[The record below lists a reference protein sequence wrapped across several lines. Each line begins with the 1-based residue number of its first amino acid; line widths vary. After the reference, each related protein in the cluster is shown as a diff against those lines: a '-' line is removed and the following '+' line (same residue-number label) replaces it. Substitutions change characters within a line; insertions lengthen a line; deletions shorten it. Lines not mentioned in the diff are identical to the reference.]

1 MSRATETKERNQGK
15 SETINKVGSVTQ
27 GPHGLKEGIHA
38 MSWES
43 IRSVFT
49 GTYQM
54 ASLMLCISPYCLFDP
69 DVSVLSTWS
78 GESGGRMLQRKQHN
92 QGGRKLGRD
101 KRRDDD

>member
-1 MSRATETKERNQGK
+1 
-15 SETINKVGSVTQ
+15 
-27 GPHGLKEGIHA
+27 
-38 MSWES
+38 
-43 IRSVFT
+43 
-49 GTYQM
+49 M